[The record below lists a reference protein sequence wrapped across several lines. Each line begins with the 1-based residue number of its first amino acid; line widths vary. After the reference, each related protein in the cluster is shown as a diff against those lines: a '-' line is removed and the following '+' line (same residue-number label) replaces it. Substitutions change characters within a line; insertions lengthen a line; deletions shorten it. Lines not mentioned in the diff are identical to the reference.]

1 MSHTVEHTLEHG
13 IERIIYT
20 PDRPRFSRPILM
32 QHGMWHGAWCW
43 RWWQELLAD
52 WGWTSIAISLP
63 GHGQSPV
70 QRPIRLCTLGYY
82 LRFLR
87 AEVERLPERP
97 VLMGHSMGGALTQW
111 YLRYAADDLPA
122 AVLVAPWPSHNIQSL
137 PILKS
142 LISLS
147 PLGYALSFLTLSA
160 DPMVRTPRLAGKAFI
175 TPGAVLTPEELHA
188 RLGPESALVSLQ
200 YRPPLWRPAENV
212 KTPMLWLAGEQD
224 TLIPES
230 EEAKS
235 ARHYGATYV
244 VVPEAGH
251 NLMLEKSYRATAE
264 TIHEWLAARV
274 G

>member
-1 MSHTVEHTLEHG
+1 MSYTIAHTLENG
-13 IERIIYT
+13 IERIVYT
-20 PDRPRFSRPILM
+20 PERPRFGTPILM

-43 RWWQELLAD
+43 RWWQELLAE
-52 WGWTSIAISLP
+52 WGWTSVAFSLP

-70 QRPIRLCTLGYY
+70 QRPIRRCTLGYY

-87 AEVERLPERP
+87 AEVARLPERP

-111 YLRYAADDLPA
+111 YLKYAADDLPA
-122 AVLVAPWPSHNIQSL
+122 AVLVAPWPSHSIQSL
-137 PILKS
+137 PIVKS
-142 LISLS
+142 LFRLS
-147 PLGYALSFLTLSA
+147 PLGYLISLVTASP

-188 RLGPESALVSLQ
+188 RLGPESVLVSAQ

-212 KTPMLWLAGEQD
+212 RTPLLWLAGEKD
-224 TLIPES
+224 TLIPKS
-230 EEAKS
+230 EEARS
-235 ARHYGATYV
+235 ARHYGAKYL

-251 NLMLEKSYRATAE
+251 NLMLEKSHRESAA